1 MSHSGDLD
9 DIIPSEGTPTSVVGS
24 CEFFELVAIKGGNFF
39 HRTITTRISPSD
51 LSVFSCIQN
60 TNLQALRRR
69 DKGFCIMIKVGEFWK
84 LHVTFYCS
92 PNRIILL
99 RWKGDTIHQAP
110 QHLFQYPSENA
121 GTSMAAHF
129 DLIDLV
135 EYPKPCYWVNLLFP
149 GPTFPPVWNLHNN
162 HEWMMVNAVDGCFD
176 QFPQGPTQLK
186 LSLNSN
192 FRDIIYAAKKDMPPN
207 DSEMP
212 GNYETNINDVGDI
225 ADDLKLPAKK
235 KKRHH
240 GVKPWL
246 RKPDDDASFHVI
258 YLKKRPENPSFRK
271 KFCAPLTIQEGWQ
284 RQRAAC
290 PSGWVLRWFGEFR
303 DVNDIPNGQILLDNH
318 INTMEDFDRPPI
330 DAIKLTLCFEG
341 GNLRVQLIHCEET
354 WNAMKNDPEVFKFEW
369 GDNEAYFQET
379 KKSPMFLKG
388 MNVSNWTMSDET
400 MAANGL
406 TYEDTVAIYRIYK
419 IGYGS
424 RARARTGPGC
434 CNIYGGCRDS
444 AQASCSPNSGPGMSH
459 KQQYYS
465 QKWARDGSEF
475 ERAMLEKKMHLLPT
489 YASILQGSF
498 NYSRF
503 VGLDMKQK
511 QLVTQGV
518 PGTTYGFYNESHC
531 DYCDLITNRE
541 ECDQYLQKLNDEDCR
556 NEHQEAILAKLRE
569 TCELNGGVAIP
580 TFCGYTYLFENPSD
594 AESTDVYQHFH
605 YPEYGIASRI
615 FDGSGHWM
623 LASCFYHHTSLCRLV
638 LSGVCPYSY
647 WKKNAHAPAFNLLA
661 WGTKYKDQIG
671 AVVTDVEGP
680 DGIRIT
686 RGSTQLGQI

>member
-1 MSHSGDLD
+1 MS
-9 DIIPSEGTPTSVVGS
+9 E
-24 CEFFELVAIKGGNFF
+24 
-39 HRTITTRISPSD
+39 
-51 LSVFSCIQN
+51 
-60 TNLQALRRR
+60 
-69 DKGFCIMIKVGEFWK
+69 
-84 LHVTFYCS
+84 
-92 PNRIILL
+92 
-99 RWKGDTIHQAP
+99 
-110 QHLFQYPSENA
+110 
-121 GTSMAAHF
+121 HF
-129 DLIDLV
+129 DILDLL

-149 GPTFPPVWNLHNN
+149 GPKIPPTWNLRNN
-162 HEWMMVNAVDGCFD
+162 STWMMVNAVDGCFD
-176 QFPQGPTQLK
+176 QFPQGPTQLQMALSPEMRQALRREKEGLPLNDTMMPDDRAK
-186 LSLNSN
+186 LQ
-192 FRDIIYAAKKDMPPN
+192 F
-207 DSEMP
+207 
-212 GNYETNINDVGDI
+212 DVEAEDT
-225 ADDLKLPAKK
+225 KVPAKK
-235 KKRHH
+235 RARHR

-246 RKPDDDASFHVI
+246 RKPENNVSFHVI
-258 YLKKRPENPSFRK
+258 YLKKTPENRNFPK
-271 KFCAPLTIQEGWQ
+271 KFCAPLTIQEGWE

-341 GNLRVQLIHCEET
+341 VNLRVQLIHCEET
-354 WNAMKNDPEVFKFEW
+354 WNSMENDPEVFKFEW

-379 KKSPMFLKG
+379 NKSPMFLRG

-424 RARARTGPGC
+424 RVRARTGPGC

-444 AQASCSPNSGPGMSH
+444 AQASCSPNSGPGMSQ

-541 ECDQYLQKLNDEDCR
+541 ECDQYLQKLNEEDCR
-556 NEHQEAILAKLRE
+556 NEFHHAILAKLRE

-605 YPEYGIASRI
+605 YPEYGIASRV

-638 LSGVCPYSY
+638 LSGPSPYSY
-647 WKKNAHAPAFNLLA
+647 WKKSGHAPAFNLLA

-671 AVVTDVEGP
+671 VVVTDVEGP